1 MAKKKT
7 PKEPKPKKS
16 RSGPSGPN
24 QTDEQRA
31 ERGLGRLTLRVS
43 QSSIDKLT
51 REAERRDCTR
61 GALFEKLVAE
71 LR

>member
-7 PKEPKPKKS
+7 PKESPPKRS

-43 QSSIDKLT
+43 QVSIDKLA
-51 REAERRDCTR
+51 READRRECTR
-61 GALFEKLVAE
+61 GALFEKLIAE